1 VPTLHNHDI
10 ATTENYKTCFYVL
23 DSNETDIEKSAQ
35 TAIWCR
41 TREASPDKLQRNATM
56 RIRRPPGNADTD
68 QNRN

>member
-1 VPTLHNHDI
+1 TLHNHDI

-41 TREASPDKLQRNATM
+41 TRVAPAFFNGADGGCLVRAGAMRSNA
-56 RIRRPPGNADTD
+56 I
-68 QNRN
+68 